1 MRKGTVIYMICPK
14 CGQEYEGDKCPRC
27 NGPEVIVNNADYL
40 KRKRAYEEKQAGKGS
55 ASSDKETSENN
66 TADVKNG
73 GQEEVLPD
81 EMFRR
86 LKESGSK
93 FAQDAVEKTASQA
106 KKAVKGKKKL
116 IVRIIAAA
124 IVLMLASLAGFGIFK
139 LAIRKNYV
147 LYMKYNNKIY
157 NVAGIDSKLV
167 CSEDDVVFEA
177 DNNSFYM
184 PEFSDEIDKNNIIQK
199 MASNQGKYFTA
210 ITYDSMEDKYTLF
223 VWSNSMSLRLAE
235 SSNKKEILYISDKG
249 TIIYKDTQVVN
260 DQGALGQTSLMV
272 SKLDKSKDGD
282 VHGVITEVESSLAN
296 VYIYSAKN
304 TIIYNSTG
312 NVLYTLNYDKDEK
325 KKEISEDAKNIY
337 ALTSKSSVRY
347 SYKANPVNQSD
358 KAEGFIYSVNGNCY
372 YHSISSKN
380 TEDMF
385 IGKFN
390 GSGVELIYDKDYVY
404 VINSGQVSYAS
415 VKKDVT
421 PVFTV
426 VSKLGG
432 ASDYVFLELAD
443 TIAAVDENNNL
454 ISISSGKVKTIAENI
469 TDGSL
474 SIVKNTSSELTYIR
488 DNVQYYK
495 KSLTADEVKMT
506 DVGSDADTVSTLF
519 YKNKLYYYNSDK
531 KLCSCTVKGKNGSVV
546 GDVERF
552 WLGTEYK

>member
-1 MRKGTVIYMICPK
+1 MICPK

-124 IVLMLASLAGFGIFK
+124 IVLMLTSLAGFGIFK
-139 LAIRKNYV
+139 LATRKNYV

-167 CSEDDVVFEA
+167 CSEDDIVFEA

-210 ITYDSMEDKYTLF
+210 ITYDSVKDKYTLF
-223 VWSNSMSLRLAE
+223 VWNNSMSLRLAE

-390 GSGVELIYDKDYVY
+390 GSGVEVIYDKDYVY

-421 PVFTV
+421 PVFMV

-432 ASDYVFLELAD
+432 ASDYVFLESAD

-454 ISISSGKVKTIAENI
+454 ISISSGKVKTVAENI

-506 DVGSDADTVSTLF
+506 DVGSDADTMSTLF